1 MYEFTQ
7 LSLERDEF
15 DNLMFMGP
23 PSRERDRIENEWLLS
38 LCNLPL
44 KEVANSVI
52 AKATDSG
59 SAARAF
65 GSIDVISNKYNHQP
79 WFKPHEII
87 SQHFHKNLMDRIW
100 IRNLSDWDSP
110 DDKNQERL
118 KQPNCS
124 FYVIDGNKRSLVY
137 AVMLQ
142 LGQMPYVP
150 VEALHSASWDFASGI
165 LGWQGWPGNI
175 DDLVNDGKLR
185 ITSKH
190 RLEATEPG
198 RYTMLVGEREV
209 EIKVNKRITLN

>member
-23 PSRERDRIENEWLLS
+23 PTRECDKFEDEWLLS

-44 KEVANSVI
+44 KEVANRVI
-52 AKATDSG
+52 DKATDLG
-59 SAARAF
+59 TAARAF
-65 GSIDVISNKYNHQP
+65 GSIDVISNAYNHHP
-79 WFKPHEII
+79 WFKRHELI
-87 SQHFHKNLMDRIW
+87 SLYFHKNLMDRIW
-100 IRNLSDWDSP
+100 IRNLSDWGSP

-124 FYVIDGNKRSLVY
+124 FYIIDGNKRSLVY

-142 LGQMPYVP
+142 LGQMQYLP

-175 DDLVNDGKLR
+175 DALIDDGKLR
-185 ITSKH
+185 LTSKY
-190 RLEATEPG
+190 RLEATEPEP
-198 RYTMLVGEREV
+198 YSMLVSQRQV
-209 EIKVNKRITLN
+209 AIKVNKRITAS